1 MQTIYST
8 KKLGKKYSSFTLHP
22 FDLSLTLGKVYGV
35 VGENAAGKTTL
46 LRLIAH
52 DLLSDSGD
60 FQYFFSEKKI
70 LDWEIAPQHIAY
82 ITQELPDWKGK
93 LYEMVIFSAVSHGLK
108 PQEAIVSTERIME
121 RLAISDL
128 GNRKWSEI
136 SGGYKLRFALAAALV
151 WHPKL
156 LVMDE
161 PLANLDVATQHLML
175 ECIKAL
181 AKDET
186 HPMCVVISSQ
196 HLVEIENISDD
207 LIYVENG
214 KLLFSGN
221 KQTFGADR
229 NENVFELNCVAEL
242 AVLQAIFASEKI
254 NITKRGYDFVLTS
267 PLDVKANDLCKLLII
282 NEIEINYF
290 RNISQSSK
298 KMFIHE

>member
-1 MQTIYST
+1 M
-8 KKLGKKYSSFTLHP
+8 
-22 FDLSLTLGKVYGV
+22 
-35 VGENAAGKTTL
+35 
-46 LRLIAH
+46 LRLGI
-52 DLLSDSGD
+52 
-60 FQYFFSEKKI
+60 SE
-70 LDWEIAPQHIAY
+70 
-82 ITQELPDWKGK
+82 
-93 LYEMVIFSAVSHGLK
+93 
-108 PQEAIVSTERIME
+108 
-121 RLAISDL
+121 L

-181 AKDET
+181 AKDEK

-229 NENVFELNCVAEL
+229 NENVFELNCNIDLET
-242 AVLQAIFASEKI
+242 LQTLFANEKI
-254 NITKRGYDFVLTS
+254 NITKRGYDFVITS
-267 PLDVKANDLCKLLII
+267 PLSVNANYLFKILIF
-282 NEIEINYF
+282 NNVEINYF

>member
-8 KKLGKKYSSFTLHP
+8 KKLGKQYSSFTLHP
-22 FDLSLTLGKVYGV
+22 FDLTLELGKVYGV

-60 FQYFFSEKKI
+60 FQYFFSEQKI
-70 LDWEIAPQHIAY
+70 PDWEVAPQHIAY

-93 LYEMVIFSAVSHGLK
+93 LYELVIFSAVSHGLIPK
-108 PQEAIVSTERIME
+108 EAIASTEQIML
-121 RLAISDL
+121 RLGISEL

-181 AKDET
+181 AKDEK

-229 NENVFELNCVAEL
+229 NENVFELNCNIDLET
-242 AVLQAIFASEKI
+242 LQTLFANEKI
-254 NITKRGYDFVLTS
+254 NITKRGYDFVITS
-267 PLDVKANDLCKLLII
+267 PLSVNANYLFKILIF
-282 NEIEINYF
+282 NNVEINYF